1 VPLSS
6 FVSQFSTRIDQ
17 LMLDFVDGSNQG
29 LPSLS
34 DSLTMFRNYLRITL
48 RHALR
53 NKLNASFRLSG
64 LVIAFFSFLVVALY
78 LSWQLSFDHFH
89 TNASEVYRVDAWRDV
104 GGQAK
109 AYAVVP
115 PGVGP
120 ALKESFPEVIAS
132 ARLSLPGRQLVKY
145 KERTLRPNGFLEADA
160 TVFDVLSF
168 SFVRGDKHA
177 LDQPASV
184 VLTSS
189 LAAQLFGDE
198 DPLGKPLTFVE
209 RFGRILTVT
218 AVIEDMPA
226 NSHMN
231 LVALT
236 GRYDLLDNAE
246 RSNADT
252 WYLDAMVSLYVR
264 LKPGT
269 NPVVLAA
276 LVKPLL
282 ERNIPPRED
291 GSEKSYRLYFQPIT
305 SIYFDAPLAMDFSRK
320 GNRVY
325 LYGFAF
331 LSVFLMI
338 IAIASYLNL
347 SLAEMGARVRE
358 MGIRKVMGA
367 ARHHI
372 MGQTLVEGSLFAITA
387 LILGLAGLYVA
398 FPEVKRQLEPNLSL
412 GMLTNPALIG
422 IAVLMLV
429 LMITITSMAPA
440 LLLSRQTPALDLKG
454 DHNSEGGKRSNVL
467 LLVQVSIA
475 LLCLAVTWVMSLQM
489 DFVRN
494 TDLGYD
500 RHQVVALLM
509 PDRYPV
515 EKAPTLKAKL
525 ASLAG
530 VTNVSF
536 SYYMITGGQYQKGE
550 YRVEV
555 NGEMKSMMVNEAFVD
570 HDFLRTMEI
579 PLIEGRNFDIA
590 NGADARTA
598 FIVNEAAAKEFGWDQ
613 PIGKRI
619 SVGQSE
625 DAGAWQGTVV
635 GVTRDFN
642 IRPLRER
649 IEPLIM
655 RLQFD
660 NWPGYWL
667 NVKVS
672 GPMDE
677 TLAGIKQVFEEVL
690 PGFIADY
697 RLLDD
702 LYDRQYQQEAKA
714 FTALKFGT
722 LMVALI
728 SALGVFSLS
737 MYLSMRRTREF
748 GIRKVLGAST
758 AQILALHLK
767 RFVRIAILANVLAI
781 PLAWWLMSRWL
792 RTFAYRTPAGA
803 EVFLA
808 VGGLGLLLLLAA
820 AAYAALR
827 ATRVNPIDAIRRN

>member
-1 VPLSS
+1 MESIEVPLDEPVPG
-6 FVSQFSTRIDQ
+6 FHV
-17 LMLDFVDGSNQG
+17 
-29 LPSLS
+29 LS
-34 DSLTMFRNYLRITL
+34 IAMIRNYIRVVF
-48 RHALR
+48 RHAGR
-53 NKLNASFRLSG
+53 NKLNAFFRLSG

-78 LSWQLSFDHFH
+78 LSWQLSFDRFH
-89 TNASEVYRVDAWRDV
+89 ENAIEVYRVDAWRDV

-115 PGVGP
+115 PGLGP
-120 ALKESFPEVIAS
+120 ALKESFPEIVAA

-145 KERTLRPNGFLEADA
+145 KERSLRPNGFLEADPS
-160 TVFDVLSF
+160 VFDVLSF

-177 LDQPASV
+177 LNRPASV
-184 VLTSS
+184 VLTKT
-189 LAAQLFGDE
+189 LAQQLFGDE
-198 DPLGKPLTFVE
+198 DPIGKPLTFVE

-218 AVIEDMPA
+218 AVIEDLPA

-231 LVALT
+231 LAALT
-236 GRYDLLDNAE
+236 GRYDLLDSAERTNAE
-246 RSNADT
+246 T

-264 LKPGT
+264 LKPAT
-269 NPVVLAA
+269 DTDALAA
-276 LVKPLL
+276 GVKPLL

-291 GSEKSYRLYFQPIT
+291 GSEKTYRIFFQPIT
-305 SIYFDAPLAMDFSRK
+305 SIYFDAPLTMDFSRK
-320 GNRVY
+320 GNQVY

-331 LSVFLMI
+331 LSVFLII

-367 ARHHI
+367 ARGQI
-372 MGQTLVEGSLFAITA
+372 IGQTLVEGSVFAGTA
-387 LILGLAGLYVA
+387 LLLGLLGLYLA
-398 FPEVKRQLEPNLSL
+398 LPEVKRQLEPNLSVS
-412 GMLTNPALIG
+412 MLNNPALIA
-422 IAVLMLV
+422 IAMLV
-429 LMITITSMAPA
+429 LLLMIVITSMAPA
-440 LLLSRQTPALDLKG
+440 LLLTRHAAALDLKG
-454 DHNSEGGKRSNVL
+454 DRSTEGARRGNAL

-475 LLCLAVTWVMSLQM
+475 LLCLAVTWVMSRQM

-500 RHQVVALLM
+500 RHKVVALLM
-509 PDRYPV
+509 PDRYPIG
-515 EKAPTLKAKL
+515 KAPTLKAKL

-555 NGEMKSMMVNEAFVD
+555 NGEMKPMMVNEAFID

-579 PLIEGRNFDIA
+579 PLVEGRSFDIA
-590 NGADARTA
+590 SAADAKTA
-598 FIVNEAAAKEFGWDQ
+598 FLVNEAATKEFGWDQ

-619 SVGQSE
+619 SVGLGKE
-625 DAGAWQGTVV
+625 AGGWQGTVV

-672 GPMDE
+672 GPMEE
-677 TLAGIKQVFEEVL
+677 TLASIKQVFEEVL
-690 PGFIADY
+690 PGFMADY

-702 LYDRQYQQEAKA
+702 MYDRQYQQEAKA

-722 LMVALI
+722 LMVALV

-748 GIRKVLGAST
+748 GIRKVLGAT
-758 AQILALHLK
+758 TIEILSLHLK
-767 RFVRIAILANVLAI
+767 RFVRIAIVANVLAI
-781 PLAWWLMSRWL
+781 PLAWWLMDRWL
-792 RTFAYRTPAGA
+792 STFAYRAPAGA
-803 EVFLA
+803 EVFLG
-808 VGGLGLLLLLAA
+808 VGCVGLVLLLIAA
-820 AAYAALR
+820 GYAALR
-827 ATRVNPIDAIRRN
+827 AARANPVDAIRRA

>member
-1 VPLSS
+1 M
-6 FVSQFSTRIDQ
+6 I
-17 LMLDFVDGSNQG
+17 
-29 LPSLS
+29 
-34 DSLTMFRNYLRITL
+34 RNYLCVAL
-48 RHALR
+48 RHAWR
-53 NKLNASFRLSG
+53 YKLNAAFRLGG

-78 LSWQLSFDHFH
+78 FSWQLSFDQFH
-89 TNASEVYRVDAWRDV
+89 ENASEVYRVDAWRDID
-104 GGQAK
+104 GQAT

-120 ALKESFPEVIAS
+120 SLKENFPDVVAS

-145 KERTLRPNGFLEADA
+145 KDRILRPNGFLEADPS
-160 TVFDVLSF
+160 VFDVLSF
-168 SFVRGDKHA
+168 SFISGDKHV

-184 VLTSS
+184 VLTSTLS
-189 LAAQLFGDE
+189 KQLFGDE

-209 RFGRILTVT
+209 RFGRILTVR
-218 AVIEDMPA
+218 AVIEDLPA

-236 GRYDLLDNAE
+236 GRYDLLDSTELSSAE
-246 RSNADT
+246 T

-269 NPVVLAA
+269 DTEA
-276 LVKPLL
+276 LSAQVKPVL
-282 ERNIPPRED
+282 EKNIPLRED
-291 GSEKSYRLYFQPIT
+291 GSEKTYKLFFQPIT

-325 LYGFAF
+325 LYGFSF

-367 ARHHI
+367 AGRQI
-372 MGQTLVEGSLFAITA
+372 VAQTLVEGTVFAVTA
-387 LILGLAGLYVA
+387 LLLGVFGLYLA

-412 GMLTNPALIG
+412 SMLVNPALIG
-422 IAVLMLV
+422 IAVLVLL
-429 LMITITSMAPA
+429 LMIVISSMAPA
-440 LLLSRQTPALDLKG
+440 LLLTRQRPALDLKG
-454 DHNSEGGKRSNVL
+454 DRSSEGSRRGNGL

-475 LLCLAVTWVMSLQM
+475 LLCLAVTWVMSRQM

-525 ASLAG
+525 AALAG

-555 NGEMKSMMVNEAFVD
+555 SGEMKPMMVNEAFVD

-579 PLIEGRNFDIA
+579 PLVEGRNFDIA
-590 NGADARTA
+590 NAADAKAA

-625 DAGAWQGTVV
+625 DAGVWQGTVV

-672 GPMDE
+672 GPMEE
-677 TLAGIKQVFEEVL
+677 TLASIKMVFDEVL
-690 PGFIADY
+690 PGFMADY
-697 RLLDD
+697 RVLDD

-728 SALGVFSLS
+728 SSLGVFSLS

-748 GIRKVLGAST
+748 GIRKVLGATTS
-758 AQILALHLK
+758 QILALHLR
-767 RFVRIAILANVLAI
+767 RFVRIAIAANMLAI
-781 PLAWWLMSRWL
+781 PLAWWLMNRWL
-792 RTFAYRTPAGA
+792 STFVYRTAAGA

-808 VGGLGLLLLLAA
+808 VGGLSLLLLMAA
-820 AAYAALR
+820 AGYAALR
-827 ATRVNPIDAIRRN
+827 AARVNPVDAIRRA

>member
-1 VPLSS
+1 M
-6 FVSQFSTRIDQ
+6 I
-17 LMLDFVDGSNQG
+17 
-29 LPSLS
+29 
-34 DSLTMFRNYLRITL
+34 RNYLRITL

-53 NKLNASFRLSG
+53 NKLNAFFRLGG
-64 LVIAFFSFLVVALY
+64 LVIAIFSFLVVTLY
-78 LSWQLSFDHFH
+78 LSWQLSFDRFH
-89 TNASEVYRVDAWRDV
+89 ENASEVYRVDAWRDI
-104 GGQAK
+104 GGQTK

-145 KERTLRPNGFLEADA
+145 KDRTLRPNGFLETDA
-160 TVFDVLSF
+160 SVFDVLSF
-168 SFVRGDKHA
+168 SFVRGDKRA
-177 LDQPASV
+177 LDHPASV

-189 LAAQLFGDE
+189 LAKQLFGDE

-226 NSHMN
+226 NSHMT

-236 GRYDLLDNAE
+236 GRNDLLDSAE
-246 RSNADT
+246 RRDAET

-264 LKPGT
+264 LRPGT
-269 NPVVLAA
+269 NPEALAVQA
-276 LVKPLL
+276 KPLL
-282 ERNIPPRED
+282 ERNVPPRED
-291 GSEKSYRLYFQPIT
+291 GSEKTYRLSFQPIT
-305 SIYFDAPLAMDFSRK
+305 SIYFDAPLAMDFSKK

-325 LYGFAF
+325 LYGFSF
-331 LSVFLMI
+331 LSVFLII

-367 ARHHI
+367 ARRQIVAH
-372 MGQTLVEGSLFAITA
+372 TLVEGTVFAGSA
-387 LILGLAGLYVA
+387 LLLGALGLYLA
-398 FPEVKRQLEPNLSL
+398 FPEVKRQLEPNLSIS
-412 GMLTNPALIG
+412 MLANPALIA
-422 IAVLMLV
+422 IAFLVLV
-429 LMITITSMAPA
+429 LMIVISSAAPA
-440 LLLSRQTPALDLKG
+440 LLLTRQTPALDLNGNQG
-454 DHNSEGGKRSNVL
+454 DGNRRGNGL

-475 LLCLAVTWVMSLQM
+475 LLCLAVTWVMSRQM

-500 RHQVVALLM
+500 RHKVVALLM

-555 NGEMKSMMVNEAFVD
+555 DGEMKPMMVNEAFID
-570 HDFLRTMEI
+570 HDYLRTMEI
-579 PLIEGRNFDIA
+579 PLVEGRSFDIA
-590 NGADARTA
+590 NAADAKTA
-598 FIVNEAAAKEFGWDQ
+598 FLVNEAAVKEFGWND

-619 SVGQSE
+619 SVGLGE
-625 DAGAWQGTVV
+625 EAGGWQGTVV

-655 RLQFD
+655 RLQYD

-667 NVKVS
+667 NVKIS
-672 GPMDE
+672 GPMEE
-677 TLAGIKQVFEEVL
+677 TLASIKQVFEEVL
-690 PGFIADY
+690 PGFMADY

-702 LYDRQYQQEAKA
+702 MYDRQYQQEAKA

-748 GIRKVLGAST
+748 GIRKVLGAT
-758 AQILALHLK
+758 TMQILSLHLK
-767 RFVRIAILANVLAI
+767 RFLRIAILANVLSI
-781 PLAWWLMSRWL
+781 PLAWWLMNRWL
-792 RTFAYRTPAGA
+792 NTFAYRTPAGA
-803 EVFLA
+803 EVFLG
-808 VGGLGLLLLLAA
+808 VGVLGLVLLVVAA
-820 AAYAALR
+820 GYAALR
-827 ATRVNPIDAIRRN
+827 AARVNPVDAIRRA